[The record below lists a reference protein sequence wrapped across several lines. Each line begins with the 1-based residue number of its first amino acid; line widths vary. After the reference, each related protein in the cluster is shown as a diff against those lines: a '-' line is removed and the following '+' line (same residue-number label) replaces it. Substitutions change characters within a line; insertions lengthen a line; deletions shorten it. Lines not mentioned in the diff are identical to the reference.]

1 MTNLDHTMTLDD
13 HIQRQVDLGISGT
26 DILHGYLK
34 VLLVEAERELE
45 EAQQIEEDNDYSDA
59 MESMERK
66 YWEGQCDALTHVYS
80 MTYALAFAIQDR
92 IKKNG

>member
-1 MTNLDHTMTLDD
+1 MNNLELEPYL
-13 HIQRQVDLGISGT
+13 QKQVDAGSSGT

-34 VLLVEAERELE
+34 VLMLEAEKEFL
-45 EAQQIEEDNDYSDA
+45 EAQQIEEENDYSDA

-66 YWEGQCDALTHVYS
+66 YWEGQCDALGHVYE
-80 MTYALAFAIQDR
+80 MTYALAFAISDR